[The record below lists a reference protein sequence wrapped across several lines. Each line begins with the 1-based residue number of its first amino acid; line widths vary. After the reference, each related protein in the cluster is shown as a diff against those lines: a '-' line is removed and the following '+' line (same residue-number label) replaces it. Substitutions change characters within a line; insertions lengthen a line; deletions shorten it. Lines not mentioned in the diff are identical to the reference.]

1 MLNNATFIRVR
12 TVCKDLITLMRKKYT
27 FFLKKKIS
35 CDISVYT
42 MELADLTVSIFMENP
57 IGLKRDKQLK

>member
-27 FFLKKKIS
+27 IFLKKIS
-35 CDISVYT
+35 YDISVYT

-57 IGLKRDKQLK
+57 IDLKRDKQLK